1 MNVNAENRI
10 ANLLNSGFKVQLN
23 NVFGGLSHILKG
35 IFGYA
40 FLAIIIY
47 SIASYIISLL
57 VGIFFPVPDIDT
69 SELEAIIESGNR
81 EDVMEY
87 YSETFS
93 NPNFGISTFA
103 TNLISAFLYPII
115 YSIYVMAYK
124 YDHMQKVS
132 FDDIFIHYKNGKF
145 LNLFLITIIVQIL
158 TSIGFL
164 LCIVPGFILS
174 SMWLLSVPLIIFAD
188 ADIKEALEKSMKLAF
203 KDFGSFLLLFLS
215 FIGIAIVCAI
225 FGIVLCCVGL
235 FFTMPLF
242 YVLLMILLYSF
253 YKEVVGFDGNEQ
265 NPEQPITDIYKDN
278 PYMN

>member
-1 MNVNAENRI
+1 MNVNTENRI
-10 ANLLNSGFKVQLN
+10 ANLLNSGYKVQLN
-23 NVFGGLSHILKG
+23 HVFGGLSHILKG

-57 VGIFFPVPDIDT
+57 VGMIFPVPSID
-69 SELEAIIESGNR
+69 SDEIEAIMEAGNR
-81 EDVMEY
+81 EEIMEY

-145 LNLFLITIIVQIL
+145 LNLFLITIILQIL
-158 TSIGFL
+158 TSIGFV

-188 ADIKEALEKSMKLAF
+188 ADVKEALDKSMKLAF

-215 FIGIAIVCAI
+215 FIGIGIVCAI

-235 FFTMPLF
+235 LFTMPLF
-242 YVLLMILLYSF
+242 YVIVVVLMYSF
-253 YKEVVGFDGNEQ
+253 YKEVVGFDENDQ
-265 NPEQPITDIYKDN
+265 KPAAPITDIYKDN